1 MLEAAILFRGFSVL
15 MASSLEYFHR
25 HIQMYAF
32 FCSLIQYIVFNKQP
46 VGSAHEVST
55 DSSEIIF
62 DEAHFIVGLQSFLQP
77 LVLPRHTF
85 PQTESSVPHSCR
97 QNNFQNYSP
106 VLNHSQV
113 NQENSII
120 QA

>member
-1 MLEAAILFRGFSVL
+1 MLEAGILFRGFPVL
-15 MASSLEYFHR
+15 MASSLEHFHR
-25 HIQMYAF
+25 HIQICI
-32 FCSLIQYIVFNKQP
+32 FCSVIQYIVFNKLP

-62 DEAHFIVGLQSFLQP
+62 DEAHFIVKLESFLQP

-85 PQTESSVPHSCR
+85 PQSESSGPHSCR
-97 QNNFQNYSP
+97 QNNFQNCSP

-113 NQENSII
+113 NHKSSII